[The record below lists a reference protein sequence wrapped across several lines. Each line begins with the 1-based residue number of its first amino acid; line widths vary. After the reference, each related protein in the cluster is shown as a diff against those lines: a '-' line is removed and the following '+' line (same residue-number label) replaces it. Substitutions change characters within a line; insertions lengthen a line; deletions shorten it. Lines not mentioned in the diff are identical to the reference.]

1 MMRRLVV
8 IGGLA
13 GLQSLSCGGDTP
25 PCANNNCTL
34 PGNTIVKFTFD
45 AYPEWQFPMDSCSD
59 FGATKVQVDVADG
72 AGSAATTVVDCG
84 EAQATFMGL
93 DPGDYTVSVTPLDID
108 GNALVSAPA
117 TGSATSMGPGTN
129 TTSSVNVTW
138 DQWTG
143 THTGTFLFR
152 VSWGGKSCA
161 MATPPVVSQVLTLKV
176 QGQPVTAT
184 TEQNLQKLDG
194 TGSAAC
200 YPLES
205 SFPDDAKNVP
215 FGPAQLTIVGMDGSG
230 SVQFEHTFDTF
241 VGAGIS
247 NPTIT
252 YDVPAPDAGVDA
264 GVDAGIDAPPDA
276 PPDA

>member
-1 MMRRLVV
+1 MRRLVV

-34 PGNTIVKFTFD
+34 PSNTIVKFTFD

-59 FGATKVQVDVADG
+59 FGAAKVQVDVTNG
-72 AGSAATTVVDCG
+72 AGSDSTTVVDCG
-84 EAQATFMGL
+84 EAQATFSGL
-93 DPGDYTVSVTPLDID
+93 DPGDYTVSVTPLDA
-108 GNALVSAPA
+108 GGGSLVTAPA
-117 TGSATSMGPGTN
+117 TGSATSMGPGT
-129 TTSSVNVTW
+129 SSTATVNVTW

-143 THTGTFLFR
+143 SHTGTFLFR
-152 VSWGGKSCA
+152 LSWAGQSCA
-161 MATPPVVSQVLTLKV
+161 MATPPVVSQLLTLKV
-176 QGQPVTAT
+176 QGATVAAT
-184 TEQNLQKLDG
+184 TEQGMTKLDG

-200 YPLES
+200 YPLEA

-215 FGPAQLTIVGMDGSG
+215 FGPAQLTVVGMDGSG
-230 SVQFEHTFDTF
+230 AVQFEHTFDTF

-252 YDVPAPDAGVDA
+252 YDVPPP
-264 GVDAGIDAPPDA
+264 DAGIDAPPDA

>member
-1 MMRRLVV
+1 MRRLVV

-13 GLQSLSCGGDTP
+13 AAQSLSCGGSDP
-25 PCANNNCTL
+25 QCANNNCTL
-34 PGNTIVKFTFD
+34 PGNTVVKFTFD
-45 AYPEWQFPMDSCSD
+45 AYPQWQFPMDSCVD
-59 FGATKVQVDVADG
+59 FGATKVQVDASNG

-84 EAQATFMGL
+84 EGQATFMGL
-93 DPGDYTVSVTPLDID
+93 DPGDYAVSVTPLDAG

-117 TGSATSMGPGTN
+117 MGSATSMGPGTS
-129 TTSSVNVTW
+129 TTTTVNVAW

-143 THTGTFLFR
+143 SHTGTFLFR
-152 VSWGGKSCA
+152 ISWAGKSCA
-161 MATPPVVSQVLTLKV
+161 MATPPVVTQVLKLEV
-176 QGQPVTAT
+176 QGQTVSVT
-184 TEQNLQKLDG
+184 TEQTMKKLDG
-194 TGSAAC
+194 TDPGAC

-215 FGPAQLTIVGMDGSG
+215 FGPAKLTVVGKDGSDA
-230 SVQFEHTFDTF
+230 VRFQHTFDTF

-252 YDVPAPDAGVDA
+252 YDVPAPDAG
-264 GVDAGIDAPPDA
+264 IDAPPDA